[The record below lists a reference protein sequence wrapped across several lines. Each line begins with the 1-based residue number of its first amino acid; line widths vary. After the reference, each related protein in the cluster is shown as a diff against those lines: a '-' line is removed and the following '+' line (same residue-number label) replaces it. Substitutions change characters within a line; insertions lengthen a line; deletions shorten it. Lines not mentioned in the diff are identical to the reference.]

1 MKKFFG
7 ILFTVF
13 CSTLLWAQIKIISPV
28 PGTWANKQMLL
39 IDTEDGADYFYSL
52 NGENPEVA
60 GFAYDGPVLIDLTG
74 DITVKVTRGFEERTE
89 IKEMLYFVKLNRVDK
104 VLIYECSRL
113 SRRQLDFLSIIEQLT
128 ELGVSLFILQN
139 GLETLL
145 PDGKP
150 NPIANLCFGII
161 AEFNNLEKNLIRSRM
176 SSGYEHYR
184 TSGGKVGRKE
194 GYRKSEEDYRRN
206 YEREIALLKKG
217 NTLKD
222 VQSITGTSINTLRKL
237 REKYVW
243 LT

>member
-1 MKKFFG
+1 M
-7 ILFTVF
+7 
-13 CSTLLWAQIKIISPV
+13 
-28 PGTWANKQMLL
+28 
-39 IDTEDGADYFYSL
+39 
-52 NGENPEVA
+52 
-60 GFAYDGPVLIDLTG
+60 
-74 DITVKVTRGFEERTE
+74 EERTKVVIYARVSTSAQDYTRQITE
-89 IKEMLYFVKLNRVDK
+89 LRKYAKKQNYEIVKEFSEKISGGKKVEERTAIKEMLDFVKFNKVDK
-104 VLIYECSRL
+104 VLIFECSRL

-161 AEFNNLEKNLIRSRM
+161 AEFNNLEKHLIRARM
-176 SSGYEHYR
+176 ASGYEHHR
-184 TSGGKVGRKE
+184 AKGGRVGRKE
-194 GYRKSEEDYRRN
+194 GYRKSEEEYRMT
-206 YEREIALLKKG
+206 YEREISLLAKG

-222 VQSITGTSINTLRKL
+222 VRAITGTSINTLRKL

>member
-1 MKKFFG
+1 M
-7 ILFTVF
+7 
-13 CSTLLWAQIKIISPV
+13 
-28 PGTWANKQMLL
+28 
-39 IDTEDGADYFYSL
+39 
-52 NGENPEVA
+52 
-60 GFAYDGPVLIDLTG
+60 
-74 DITVKVTRGFEERTE
+74 EERTKVVIYARVSTSAQDYTRQITE
-89 IKEMLYFVKLNRVDK
+89 LRKHAKKQNYEIVKEFSEKISGGKKVEERAAIKEMLDFVKFNKVDK

-128 ELGVSLFILQN
+128 EAGVSLYILQN

-161 AEFNNLEKNLIRSRM
+161 AEFNNLEKNLIRARM
-176 SSGYEHYR
+176 ASGYEHHR
-184 TSGGKVGRKE
+184 ASGGRVGRKE
-194 GYRKSEEDYRRN
+194 GYRKSEEEYRMT
-206 YEREIALLKKG
+206 YERETSLLAKG

-222 VQSITGTSINTLRKL
+222 VRAITGTSINTLRKL

>member
-1 MKKFFG
+1 MEEKTKVVIYARVSTSTQDYTRQITELRKHAKKQNYEIVKEF
-7 ILFTVF
+7 
-13 CSTLLWAQIKIISPV
+13 SEKIS
-28 PGTWANKQMLL
+28 GGK
-39 IDTEDGADYFYSL
+39 
-52 NGENPEVA
+52 
-60 GFAYDGPVLIDLTG
+60 
-74 DITVKVTRGFEERTE
+74 KVEERAA
-89 IKEMLYFVKLNRVDK
+89 IKEMLDFVKFNKVDK

-128 ELGVSLFILQN
+128 EAGVSLYILQN

-161 AEFNNLEKNLIRSRM
+161 AEFNNLEKNLIRARM
-176 SSGYEHYR
+176 ASGYEHHR
-184 TSGGKVGRKE
+184 ASGGRVGRKE
-194 GYRKSEEDYRRN
+194 GYRKSEEEYRMT
-206 YEREIALLKKG
+206 YEREISLLAKG

-222 VQSITGTSINTLRKL
+222 VRAITGTSINTLRKL

>member
-1 MKKFFG
+1 M
-7 ILFTVF
+7 
-13 CSTLLWAQIKIISPV
+13 
-28 PGTWANKQMLL
+28 
-39 IDTEDGADYFYSL
+39 
-52 NGENPEVA
+52 
-60 GFAYDGPVLIDLTG
+60 
-74 DITVKVTRGFEERTE
+74 EERTKVVIYARVSTSTQDYTRQITE
-89 IKEMLYFVKLNRVDK
+89 LRNYAWKQNYQIVKEFSEKISGGKKVEERTAIKEMLDFVKFNRVDK

-128 ELGVSLFILQN
+128 EAGVSLYILQN

-161 AEFNNLEKNLIRSRM
+161 AEFNNLEKNLIRARM
-176 SSGYEHYR
+176 SSGYEHHIA
-184 TSGGKVGRKE
+184 SGGRVGRKE

-222 VQSITGTSINTLRKL
+222 VKSITGTSINTLRKL

>member
-1 MKKFFG
+1 M
-7 ILFTVF
+7 TD
-13 CSTLLWAQIKIISPV
+13 
-28 PGTWANKQMLL
+28 M
-39 IDTEDGADYFYSL
+39 
-52 NGENPEVA
+52 
-60 GFAYDGPVLIDLTG
+60 
-74 DITVKVTRGFEERTE
+74 EERTKVVIYARVSTSAQDYTRQITE
-89 IKEMLYFVKLNRVDK
+89 LRKYAKKQNFEIVKEFSEKISGGKKVEERTAIKEMLDFVKVQKVDK

-128 ELGVSLFILQN
+128 EQGVSLFILQN

-161 AEFNNLEKNLIRSRM
+161 AEFNTLEKNLIRARM
-176 SSGYEHYR
+176 SSGYEHHR
-184 TSGGKVGRKE
+184 ASGGRVGRKE
-194 GYRKSEEDYRRN
+194 GYRKSEEEYRRN
-206 YEREIALLKKG
+206 YEREIALLQKG

-222 VQSITGTSINTLRKL
+222 VKSITGTSINTLRKL

>member
-1 MKKFFG
+1 M
-7 ILFTVF
+7 
-13 CSTLLWAQIKIISPV
+13 
-28 PGTWANKQMLL
+28 
-39 IDTEDGADYFYSL
+39 
-52 NGENPEVA
+52 
-60 GFAYDGPVLIDLTG
+60 
-74 DITVKVTRGFEERTE
+74 EERTKVVIYARVSTSAQDYTRQITE
-89 IKEMLYFVKLNRVDK
+89 LRKYATKQNYEIVKEFSEKISGGKKVEERAAIKEMLDFVKFNKVDK

-128 ELGVSLFILQN
+128 EAGVSLYILQN

-161 AEFNNLEKNLIRSRM
+161 AEFNNLEKNLIRARM
-176 SSGYEHYR
+176 ASGYEHHR
-184 TSGGKVGRKE
+184 ASGGRVGRKE
-194 GYRKSEEDYRRN
+194 GYRKSEKEYRMT
-206 YEREIALLKKG
+206 YEREISLLAKG

-222 VQSITGTSINTLRKL
+222 VRAITGTSINTLRKL

>member
-1 MKKFFG
+1 M
-7 ILFTVF
+7 IE
-13 CSTLLWAQIKIISPV
+13 
-28 PGTWANKQMLL
+28 M
-39 IDTEDGADYFYSL
+39 
-52 NGENPEVA
+52 
-60 GFAYDGPVLIDLTG
+60 
-74 DITVKVTRGFEERTE
+74 EERTKVVIYARVSTSAQDYTRQITE
-89 IKEMLYFVKLNRVDK
+89 LRKYAKKQNFEIVKEFSEKISGGKKVEERTAIKEMLDFVKFNKVDK

-128 ELGVSLFILQN
+128 EQGVSLFILQN

-161 AEFNNLEKNLIRSRM
+161 AEFNTLEKNLIRARM
-176 SSGYEHYR
+176 SSGYEHHR
-184 TSGGKVGRKE
+184 ASGGKVGRKE
-194 GYRKSEEDYRRN
+194 GYRKSEEEYRRN
-206 YEREIALLKKG
+206 YEREIALLQKG

-222 VQSITGTSINTLRKL
+222 VKSITGTSINTLRKL